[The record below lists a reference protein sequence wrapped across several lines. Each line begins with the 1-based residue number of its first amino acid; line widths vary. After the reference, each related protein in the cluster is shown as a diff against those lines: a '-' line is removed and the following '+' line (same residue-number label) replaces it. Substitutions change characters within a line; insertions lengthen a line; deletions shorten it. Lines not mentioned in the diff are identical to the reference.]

1 VKVILFAATGMVG
14 QGVLRECLRDPEIAE
29 VLAIGRSATGQQNAK
44 LREAAREDLV
54 DLSDIAR
61 TLMAYD
67 ACFFCLGVSSAGMK
81 EEAYKRVTYDLTTA
95 VARSL
100 AQQNPGMTFLY
111 VSGAGTDSSE
121 RGRSEWARVK
131 GKTEN
136 DLLKLPFAAAYML
149 RPGYIQP
156 MHGIRSKTGWYQ
168 ALHAVAAPTYPLWK
182 AIFGKYP
189 TTTEDLGRAMLK
201 IAQRGVPRRVLE
213 SQDIDALRGA
223 GRNSSGL
230 EV

>member
-1 VKVILFAATGMVG
+1 
-14 QGVLRECLRDPEIAE
+14 
-29 VLAIGRSATGQQNAK
+29 
-44 LREAAREDLV
+44 
-54 DLSDIAR
+54 
-61 TLMAYD
+61 
-67 ACFFCLGVSSAGMK
+67 
-81 EEAYKRVTYDLTTA
+81 
-95 VARSL
+95 
-100 AQQNPGMTFLY
+100 
-111 VSGAGTDSSE
+111 
-121 RGRSEWARVK
+121 VK

>member
-1 VKVILFAATGMVG
+1 MKVILLGATGMVG

-29 VLAIGRSATGQQNAK
+29 VLAIGRSATGQQHAK
-44 LREAAREDLV
+44 LRETVREDLF
-54 DLSDIAR
+54 DLSDLAA
-61 TLMAYD
+61 TLPGYD

-81 EEAYKRVTYDLTTA
+81 EEAYRRVTYDLTMA

-111 VSGAGTDSSE
+111 LSGAGTDSSE
-121 RGRSEWARVK
+121 RGRSMWARVK

-156 MHGIRSKTGWYQ
+156 MHGVRSKTGWYR
-168 ALHAVAAPTYPLWK
+168 ALYAVAALLLWNVSPPTQ
-182 AIFGKYP
+182 
-189 TTTEDLGRAMLK
+189 
-201 IAQRGVPRRVLE
+201 AQVLE
-213 SQDIDALRGA
+213 
-223 GRNSSGL
+223 
-230 EV
+230 

>member
-100 AQQNPGMTFLY
+100 AQQNPGMTFCMCPGR
-111 VSGAGTDSSE
+111 VRIVRNAGGASG
-121 RGRSEWARVK
+121 RG
-131 GKTEN
+131 
-136 DLLKLPFAAAYML
+136 
-149 RPGYIQP
+149 
-156 MHGIRSKTGWYQ
+156 
-168 ALHAVAAPTYPLWK
+168 
-182 AIFGKYP
+182 
-189 TTTEDLGRAMLK
+189 
-201 IAQRGVPRRVLE
+201 
-213 SQDIDALRGA
+213 
-223 GRNSSGL
+223 
-230 EV
+230 